1 MDASELFE
9 QAERAQEF
17 GQCECLGPVVFTDL
31 DGTKF
36 YGGVKVHNVSVSVGD
51 AVRVK
56 LEVGDDGDEE
66 WGFCQVLAIYDD
78 GDEVNGE
85 GVKVEARWY
94 MTPDELDAKR
104 KKTFTA
110 LENELIESDSLDDI
124 PAGSILELIRV
135 VNEKGGKVR
144 SSHSS
149 FFVCRYLTTANS
161 SALQYVSQQSV
172 LPRGMAMSSYQHA
185 YLGHFPEGSQSATA
199 SASSSSSGGAAVTSN
214 SDPYSTAIRKLHV
227 SVIPEVLPCRLEER
241 RKIYDVL
248 RKSIIE
254 RSSTGTIYISGMP
267 GTGKTATLKATVRSL
282 EKEAE
287 RGEIPAFQF
296 VEINCLKLQAP
307 VDAYTYLW
315 REISGSHLAAK
326 AAKLRLTE
334 YFDQGQHQQVQVVQV
349 GKSGSGA
356 SRGRKFVICL
366 VDEMDYLV
374 TRDEE
379 VVYNFL
385 NWPKMPGSCL
395 LVAGIANVMDLPER
409 LSPRITSRM
418 GISMER
424 MVFMAYTHQQ
434 IKEILEGRLADLEL
448 RIFDSSSLELVSRKA
463 AVAAGDLRAA
473 LKICQRTIELYRDQ
487 QQQQQQQQQG
497 HNAAP
502 PAPAATSSANNSSSA
517 TVPAAAAAAP
527 PASVDPARKNM
538 MALVKT
544 AADEYRESPL
554 LATMARGCLLD
565 KAILV
570 AMWKQYKASGQ
581 EELSVDLIWGRL
593 HDLLEKARLD
603 ERVSLAIPPYG
614 VFGEALERMV
624 DQGVLRRVGGQGQG
638 AGLANKAL
646 LSVRAEMTD
655 VLAAL
660 NTAASLATV
669 KAVPGQGA
677 REGKHPLLDYA

>member
-36 YGGVKVHNVSVSVGD
+36 YGGVRVHNVSVSVGD

-66 WGFCQVLAIYDD
+66 EWGFCQVLAIYDD
-78 GDEVNGE
+78 GDEVNGD

-104 KKTFTA
+104 KKTFQA

-144 SSHSS
+144 SSSSS

-161 SALQYVSQQSV
+161 SALQYVSQESV

-185 YLGHFPEGSQSATA
+185 YLGHFPEGGKSASASA
-199 SASSSSSGGAAVTSN
+199 SASSSSGGATVIGN

-227 SVIPEVLPCRLEER
+227 SVIPEVLPCRVEER
-241 RKIYDVL
+241 RKIYDIL
-248 RKSIIE
+248 RKSIVD

-287 RGEIPAFQF
+287 RGEIPVFQF

-315 REISGSHLAAK
+315 REVSGSHLAAK

-334 YFDQGQHQQVQVVQV
+334 YFDQGQHQPV
-349 GKSGSGA
+349 GKAGPGGS
-356 SRGRKFVICL
+356 RNRKFVICL
-366 VDEMDYLV
+366 VDEIDYLV

-448 RIFDSSSLELVSRKA
+448 KIFDSSSLELVSRKA

-487 QQQQQQQQQG
+487 QQQQQQG
-497 HNAAP
+497 HHAAP
-502 PAPAATSSANNSSSA
+502 PAPAATSSANNSSSSSSST
-517 TVPAAAAAAP
+517 TVPAAP
-527 PASVDPARKNM
+527 PGDPARKNM

-570 AMWKQYKASGQ
+570 SMWKQYKASGQ
-581 EELSVDLIWGRL
+581 EELSVDLIWDRL
-593 HDLLEKARLD
+593 HDLLDKARLD

-624 DQGVLRRVGGQGQG
+624 DQGVLRRVGGQG

-660 NTAASLATV
+660 NTAASLATL
-669 KAVPGQGA
+669 KAVPGQAA
-677 REGKHPLLDYA
+677 REGLKHPLLDYA